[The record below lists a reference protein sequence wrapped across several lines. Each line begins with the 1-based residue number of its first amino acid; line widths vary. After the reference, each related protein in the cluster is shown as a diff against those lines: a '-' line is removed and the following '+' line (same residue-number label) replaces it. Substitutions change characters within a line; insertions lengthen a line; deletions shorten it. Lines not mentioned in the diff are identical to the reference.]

1 MLDITKQSDNTV
13 NIVGTLSEL
22 EVKEGTG
29 KSGKDYVMVNAKVRV
44 DQDING
50 QLVESEI
57 PVQTLSMKLK
67 KDGSENPMYARAVA
81 YKEQFISLAAA
92 ENPAD
97 ASRVSINGNIEE
109 NSYYGQDGT
118 LREGFKIRAT
128 FINKAKKDETDKA
141 TFAVTGV
148 IGSIKDEEKNGEPT
162 DRAIVKMTLVG
173 WNKRADVVSMIASGS
188 AKAHVESN
196 WEVGDTVIAAGK
208 INVSQKTEI
217 IRTPMGFGED
227 IEKPVTVSK
236 REILIT
242 SGSATGL
249 EEALSYDA
257 DDIKAILAE
266 RKARLEQEKQNSANK
281 TASQT
286 KVSMK
291 DLGF

>member
-1 MLDITKQSDNTV
+1 MLEITKQSDNNV

-29 KSGKDYVMVNAKVRV
+29 RSGKDYVMVNAKIRV
-44 DQDING
+44 DQEING
-50 QLVESEI
+50 EVVESEI
-57 PVQTLSMKLK
+57 PVQTLTMRLK
-67 KDGSENPMYARAVA
+67 KDGTENPMYARAVA
-81 YKEQFISLAAA
+81 YKEQFTSLAAA
-92 ENPAD
+92 EDPND
-97 ASRVSINGNIEE
+97 ASRLSITGSLEE

-118 LREGFKIRAT
+118 LREGFKIRAN
-128 FINKAKKDETDKA
+128 FFNKAKKDEPDKA

-148 IGSIKDEEKNGEPT
+148 IGSIRDEEKNGEIT
-162 DRAIVKMTLVG
+162 DRANVKMTLVG
-173 WNKRADVVSMIASGS
+173 WNKRADVINMIAAGS

-217 IRTPMGFGED
+217 VRTPMGFGED
-227 IEKPVTVSK
+227 IEKPVTISK

-257 DDIKAILAE
+257 DDVKAILAD
-266 RKARLEQEKQNSANK
+266 RKARLEQEKQNNTNR